1 MSACTYGHLPVVER
15 LTSIN
20 HRLTEKESR
29 EIFETTL
36 IHRHAGLMAFILK
49 RGIVCASISL
59 TDTKIVEDFIVL
71 MDEMAFAIS

>member
-1 MSACTYGHLPVVER
+1 MVITRLWR
-15 LTSIN
+15 LTSVN
-20 HRLTEKESR
+20 HRLIEESR